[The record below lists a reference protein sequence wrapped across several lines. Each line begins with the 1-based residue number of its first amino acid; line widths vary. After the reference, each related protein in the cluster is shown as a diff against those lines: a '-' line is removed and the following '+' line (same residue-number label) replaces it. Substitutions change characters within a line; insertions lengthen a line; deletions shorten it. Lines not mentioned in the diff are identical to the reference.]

1 MQAGVG
7 EAEIYIPMFILI
19 IYWVISE
26 FVNSFS
32 TLFLRQGYLAEPG
45 VCWISRSRELPRSS
59 SVSHCTSCRHTLPH
73 MDFKCLRGSKFRTS
87 HLVSKCLIPCST
99 SIAHTASLCLM
110 HIYLLSS
117 SFRTYQ
123 GTGIGLHSWFNSQ
136 LFSDCIWC
144 PVGIRG
150 IILLKKKYSFFK
162 ICNRNPILLTS
173 LSA

>member
-1 MQAGVG
+1 MWERQRF
-7 EAEIYIPMFILI
+7 IYQCL
-19 IYWVISE
+19 YWLYIE
-26 FVNSFS
+26 LYQSFS
-32 TLFLRQGYLAEPG
+32 TLSPRYFWDKVILLNLEFAELVGQESFQDPPLFPIVQVAG
-45 VCWISRSRELPRSS
+45 TPCHTWILNAYW
-59 SVSHCTSCRHTLPH
+59 
-73 MDFKCLRGSKFRTS
+73 GSKFRTS